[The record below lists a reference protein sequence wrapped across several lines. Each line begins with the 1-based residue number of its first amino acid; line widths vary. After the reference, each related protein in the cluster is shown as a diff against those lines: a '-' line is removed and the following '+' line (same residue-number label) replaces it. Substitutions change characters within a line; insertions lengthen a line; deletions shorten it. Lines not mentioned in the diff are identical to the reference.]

1 MKLKDIELDKK
12 YKINKINYLDNTEI
26 ETISS
31 FGIFEQQVISLL
43 NIKSQN
49 NTYYI
54 DVDDSKFY
62 ISSELANRIEVEQIN
77 E

>member
-1 MKLKDIELDKK
+1 MNLSDIEFNKD
-12 YKINKINYLDNTEI
+12 YKIIKINYLDNTET

-31 FGIFEQQVISLL
+31 FGIFEDQVFSLL

-54 DVDDSKFY
+54 NVDGSKFY
-62 ISSELANRIEVEQIN
+62 ISGDLASRIKVEQVY